1 MNKILV
7 EAHRGYCA
15 KYPENTLI
23 SFEAAMD
30 MGVDGIE
37 LDVWLSADN
46 VPVVIHDG
54 NCNRTCSE
62 NVHVKDLTLEQIKK
76 LSAHYPKKFGDE
88 FAGQNIT
95 IPTLEEVLQLRA
107 KKRPD
112 LLIGVE
118 LKQTSE
124 EYVDTIVA
132 LTKKYNAFEYCC
144 FFTFDAAVIKYL
156 ATRHQAHTLGFP
168 DFLMRNYEPDSYSYY
183 TDFGVAVAYAKSEIF
198 PLYESK
204 GMPLQ
209 MYCADTEADAKV
221 CIEKGATLVMA
232 NDPVPMM
239 KALGRL

>member
-1 MNKILV
+1 MKNILV
-7 EAHRGYCA
+7 EAHRGYSV
-15 KYPENTLI
+15 KYPENTLL

-54 NCNRTCSE
+54 SCARTCSE
-62 NVHVKDLTLEQIKK
+62 SVHVKDLTLAQIKT
-76 LSAHYPKKFGDE
+76 LSAHYPKKFGE
-88 FAGQNIT
+88 AFAGQGIT

-107 KKRPD
+107 QKRPD

-118 LKQTSE
+118 LKQTSP

-132 LTKKYNAFEYCC
+132 LTKAYGAFESCC

-156 ATRHQAHTLGFP
+156 SVKHQAHTLGFP
-168 DFLMRNYEPDSYSYY
+168 DFLMRNYEPDSYDYY
-183 TDFGVAVAYAKSEIF
+183 TDFGVGVAYAKSEIF
-198 PLYESK
+198 PIYQAK
-204 GMPLQ
+204 GKALQ
-209 MYCADTEADAKV
+209 MYCADTDADAKV

-232 NDPVPMM
+232 NDPVPML